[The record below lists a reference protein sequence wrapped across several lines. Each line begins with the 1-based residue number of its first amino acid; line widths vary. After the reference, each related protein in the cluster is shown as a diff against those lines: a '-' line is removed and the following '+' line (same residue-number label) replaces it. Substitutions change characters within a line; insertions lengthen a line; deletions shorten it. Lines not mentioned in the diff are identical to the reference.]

1 MALEDAPG
9 GSSAPAA
16 KIPGGKIRGEPV
28 AYDDHGRPVI
38 LRQVDTESGEEK
50 TVVLMEDGSVQTFDE
65 EAVSQVA
72 DKSKTEQMQWIGDLT
87 NLELRGFTH
96 EVGQR
101 LLKGSRLYHSRH
113 AELEK
118 YRDAANYQFFGVG
131 PNVSEKE
138 LDNAYRKLARKMHP
152 DKNGGTEEA
161 KRRFQHMKERYEE
174 LKKRRE
180 NPQEGPAKGQDEDE
194 EDRKEREE
202 KEREEKEREKKER
215 KEKKE
220 KEKQEK
226 KEKGEEDEEDEEDEG
241 RDDDDEEDDPK
252 EKSTSISYDPADRKS
267 MEKTVTKML
276 GQLQNI
282 NIQMKVLVKEL
293 ARVRAQYPGM
303 T

>member
-9 GSSAPAA
+9 GSSAP
-16 KIPGGKIRGEPV
+16 KIAGGKIRGEPV
-28 AYDDHGRPVI
+28 AYDEHGRPVI
-38 LRQVDTESGEEK
+38 LRQVDTETGEEK
-50 TVVLMEDGSVQTFDE
+50 TVVLMEDGTVQTFDE

-72 DKSKTEQMQWIGDLT
+72 DKNKKEQLQWIAELT
-87 NLELRGFTH
+87 NLQLRGFTH

-131 PNVSEKE
+131 PDASEKD
-138 LDNAYRKLARKMHP
+138 LDNAYRKMARKMHP

-161 KRRFQHMKERYEE
+161 KRRFQHMKEKYEE
-174 LKKRRE
+174 LKKRRSEEGRE
-180 NPQEGPAKGQDEDE
+180 NPQEGPKKEDEDE
-194 EDRKEREE
+194 EDKKDREE
-202 KEREEKEREKKER
+202 KEERDKEK

-220 KEKQEK
+220 KED
-226 KEKGEEDEEDEEDEG
+226 KGSGDEG
-241 RDDDDEEDDPK
+241 NDDDDDDDPK

-276 GQLQNI
+276 TQLKNI
-282 NIQMKVLVKEL
+282 DIQMKVLVKEL
-293 ARVRAQYPGM
+293 QRVRNQYPGFA
-303 T
+303 